1 MSREGALLITL
12 AIAVV
17 LIGLMGYGWWRRSR
31 RDSGLVAPFGTS
43 PVNARILAV
52 FPGLYVATTVRG
64 TALERLAVRG
74 LRYRAKANLVVTDA
88 GLVLDLA
95 GQEPIFLAAARI
107 DEAQQA
113 TVTIDRVV
121 ERDGL
126 LRLGWRLDDGTAVD
140 SYYRPQDA
148 SARAAAAA
156 ISPLLPSTTPTGSD
170 A

>member
-1 MSREGALLITL
+1 MSREGALLL
-12 AIAVV
+12 MLGLAVV
-17 LIGLMGYGWWRRSR
+17 LIGLMGYGWWRRTR
-31 RDSGLVAPFGTS
+31 RDRGLVAPFG
-43 PVNARILAV
+43 NAPATARLLAT
-52 FPGLYVATTVRG
+52 FPGLYVATTARG

-88 GLVLDLA
+88 GLVLDLVA
-95 GQEPIFLAAARI
+95 QEPIFLAASRI
-107 DEAQQA
+107 DDAQQA

-126 LRLGWRLDDGTAVD
+126 LRIGWRLDDGTAVD
-140 SYYRPQDA
+140 SYFRPQDA

-156 ISPLLPSTTPTGSD
+156 IEPLLPSTTPTGTD